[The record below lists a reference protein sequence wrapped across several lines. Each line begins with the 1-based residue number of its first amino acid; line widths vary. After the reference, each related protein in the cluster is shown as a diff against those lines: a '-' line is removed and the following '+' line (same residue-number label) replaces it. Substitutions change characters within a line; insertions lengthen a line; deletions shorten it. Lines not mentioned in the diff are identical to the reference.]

1 MQTDIQFYIHMYIDN
16 GILIKKQM
24 NVEIMQ
30 WDLRLL
36 RPHLSVD
43 LIKGLQMSRAKPKL
57 TQI

>member
-1 MQTDIQFYIHMYIDN
+1 
-16 GILIKKQM
+16 M

-36 RPHLSVD
+36 RPRLSVD

-57 TQI
+57 TQIYSVCEADAAKP

>member
-36 RPHLSVD
+36 RPRLSVD